1 MTPRLFVEEK
11 LFQGAELTLN
21 KNHSH
26 YLCKVLRLSTDN
38 NLLIF
43 NGIDGEWLYKI
54 TTANPKATVAVAFKL
69 ARPQISTR
77 KLSLIFAPTKN
88 VNSTYIVE
96 KATEL
101 GVTDIYPIITQR
113 TIVSKV
119 NHEKLLYSAIEASE
133 QCERLD
139 VPTIHPLNSL
149 KPLIANLRIEGKFIF
164 CDETKDGYSF
174 LKLPTTQS
182 DDAIIIGPEGG
193 FTDDE
198 RSFLKNHD
206 KCVAIHLGVRVLRAD
221 TAAIA
226 ALAAYQAIFGDWNEK

>member
-11 LFQGAELTLN
+11 LFQDGELRLN
-21 KNHSH
+21 KNHSN
-26 YLCKVLRLSTDN
+26 YLCKVLRL
-38 NLLIF
+38 LVGAEVLVF
-43 NGIDGEWLYKI
+43 NGVDGEWLCKI
-54 TTANPKATVAVAFKL
+54 TEVDVKSALIIVSKL
-69 ARPQISTR
+69 VRSQISTR

-113 TIVSKV
+113 TIVTKV
-119 NHEKLLYSAIEASE
+119 NHEKLLFSSIEASE

-139 VPTIHPLNSL
+139 VPTIHPLSTL
-149 KPLIANLRIEGKFIF
+149 KTLLANLKIKGNLIF
-164 CDETKDGYSF
+164 CDEAKNGAVLS
-174 LKLPTTQS
+174 KLVTTQS
-182 DDAIIIGPEGG
+182 DNAIIIGPEGG

-198 RSFLKNHD
+198 RSFLMKND
-206 KCVAIHLGVRVLRAD
+206 KCVAIHIGMRVLRAD